1 MKTRK
6 FKVKNG
12 IGGTWVTLQ
21 GTTKHE
27 VQTTRDRENR
37 ETLKSIVTVC
47 AIGSKLLL
55 SPEKKK
61 RIYRWRA
68 AQSRREPNY
77 YAANKQLEAE
87 MSIPVGS
94 VIGGMIMDEFDKRV
108 IEAFPG
114 KAVRKDLTGL
124 MKKGANVPTYVL
136 EYLLGMYCT
145 TDDDDEM
152 RIGLDKIKKILS
164 ENYVRPDQSDY
175 VKSKIKENG
184 QYTVIDKVT
193 VRLDEKE
200 DKYVASF
207 TNLDLKDFEV
217 NSDLVV
223 HNEKLLI
230 GGIWC
235 IIKIE
240 YVGLE
245 LDDEEDEYEEDIFE
259 GNKKNAKS

>member
-68 AQSRREPNY
+68 AQRRREHNY

-87 MSIPVGS
+87 MSIPCREC
-94 VIGGMIMDEFDKRV
+94 DWR
-108 IEAFPG
+108 
-114 KAVRKDLTGL
+114 
-124 MKKGANVPTYVL
+124 N
-136 EYLLGMYCT
+136 
-145 TDDDDEM
+145 
-152 RIGLDKIKKILS
+152 
-164 ENYVRPDQSDY
+164 DY
-175 VKSKIKENG
+175 G
-184 QYTVIDKVT
+184 
-193 VRLDEKE
+193 
-200 DKYVASF
+200 
-207 TNLDLKDFEV
+207 
-217 NSDLVV
+217 
-223 HNEKLLI
+223 
-230 GGIWC
+230 
-235 IIKIE
+235 
-240 YVGLE
+240 
-245 LDDEEDEYEEDIFE
+245 
-259 GNKKNAKS
+259 